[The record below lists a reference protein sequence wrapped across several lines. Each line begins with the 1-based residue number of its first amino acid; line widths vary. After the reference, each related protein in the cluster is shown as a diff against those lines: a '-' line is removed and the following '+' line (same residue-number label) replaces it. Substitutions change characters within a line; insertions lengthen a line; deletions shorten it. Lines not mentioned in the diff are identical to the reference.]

1 MQPVMAQRIV
11 NWQQGQQP
19 PPYELMVCPTHRCN
33 LRCGICARSW
43 EENTDDVLFDELSDE
58 RWLRLIDEAG
68 AMGVRYLNIGG
79 GGEPTLRKDLVMKMC
94 AKTKACGMEGH
105 LQTNGTTL
113 TRGDLGELIN
123 LKWYQVTIS
132 LDGPT
137 AEINDAIRFKNAY
150 VETVKRIQWVSAL
163 KKQQRA
169 LLPHLQINMVLT
181 ALNYHTLEA
190 MVDFCI
196 EHGVNLLSVKKL
208 IEYSPDMRAF
218 ILNEEQ
224 NAALPDYVEKAII
237 RARGTRLT
245 HNLDSLLPLQKEKER
260 MPGSDGSENGKSVAA
275 MPITSVWCLEPWRGL
290 VVSSSGH
297 VAPCCFFW
305 DGEADSIRDKSLE
318 EVWLGPYMTAFRAG
332 MREGKLTGDCR
343 KCGFPNSKDHRQLVE
358 CVKQAA
364 RTNGAWPGEGERF
377 MVKAWNS
384 LRRNGMRES
393 LERFRQWRAIRRALR
408 DEPK

>member
-1 MQPVMAQRIV
+1 
-11 NWQQGQQP
+11 
-19 PPYELMVCPTHRCN
+19 
-33 LRCGICARSW
+33 
-43 EENTDDVLFDELSDE
+43 
-58 RWLRLIDEAG
+58 
-68 AMGVRYLNIGG
+68 
-79 GGEPTLRKDLVMKMC
+79 
-94 AKTKACGMEGH
+94 
-105 LQTNGTTL
+105 
-113 TRGDLGELIN
+113 
-123 LKWYQVTIS
+123 
-132 LDGPT
+132 
-137 AEINDAIRFKNAY
+137 
-150 VETVKRIQWVSAL
+150 
-163 KKQQRA
+163 
-169 LLPHLQINMVLT
+169 
-181 ALNYHTLEA
+181 
-190 MVDFCI
+190 VDFCI

-364 RTNGAWPGEGERF
+364 RTNGAWPGRGSVLWSRHGTACAETVC
-377 MVKAWNS
+377 VKASNDSGNGALFVVPYAMSPNS
-384 LRRNGMRES
+384 P
-393 LERFRQWRAIRRALR
+393 IKALTALS
-408 DEPK
+408 DS